1 MSTRETVFP
10 ADLYG
15 RRGHSAALGADGYT
29 IYYFGGLK
37 GTSERRPL
45 DNSYFGFNDISM
57 DEILVFDTH
66 NLTWTK
72 RTSNGSITPSPR
84 YLHTTTQSKFDITH
98 HKLLV
103 RMLTSTPA
111 L

>member
-15 RRGHSAALGADGYT
+15 RRGHSAALGADGHT

-37 GTSERRPL
+37 GTSVQRPL

-57 DEILVFDTH
+57 DEILVFDIH
-66 NLTWTK
+66 NLTWMK
-72 RTSNGSITPSPR
+72 RTNNGSITPSPR
-84 YLHTTTQSKFDITH
+84 YLHTTTQSKLLDIS
-98 HKLLV
+98 L
-103 RMLTSTPA
+103 
-111 L
+111 